1 MHKTDGAARP
11 AYPQQRKY
19 RRFSLQYPVHV
30 KFSLGDSVS
39 ELQTVSKDVSI
50 GGLLLQAPALIPQH
64 CPVSFTMMVQGRHVA
79 RPIELAGQ
87 GKVVRVESYGHG
99 TGFGIAVE
107 CDRPIS
113 QMKDYLASARIKREM
128 AGQ

>member
-1 MHKTDGAARP
+1 MHKTDKAARP
-11 AYPQQRKY
+11 GYPQQRKY

-39 ELQTVSKDVSI
+39 EVRTVSQDVSI
-50 GGLLLQAPALIPQH
+50 GGLFLQAPAMIPQH
-64 CPVSFTMMVQGRHVA
+64 CPVSFTMMVQGSQVA
-79 RPIELAGQ
+79 RPIELAGK
-87 GKVVRVESYGHG
+87 GKVVRVESNGSG

-113 QMKDYLASARIKREM
+113 HMKDYLGSARIRGET